1 MTIAGLRLG
10 RPGIYPAPE
19 LPDRSLRPVR
29 LDVAGFVGV
38 APRGPVDTPVLVRSW
53 SDYQLR
59 FGTFEGAGLLPYAV
73 SVFFDQGG
81 ERAYVVRVGGPGPRP
96 EPALDEDRALLELQ
110 LRDDEAL
117 RFVAA
122 NPGKWGSGLT
132 IQLGF
137 DATPQLPLQTMPG
150 SDGPSTRVV
159 VPPKG
164 QSVPVGSLLRIRGP
178 EMPALGAFFWVDS
191 TRSAELQN
199 RRVQVAELDRPVPHR
214 GANDVPL
221 MAGVVT
227 ATLSISDGDRAFS
240 RLERLTGLGLDPA
253 HPEPL
258 AVAVADRSLLVF
270 PVGEWTSR
278 RLLPPDAL
286 LTPVSKNELLRAG
299 RDVDESIS
307 LLSFFDER
315 PELDPDD
322 EPYADGDIAAASADH
337 PNRPSAE
344 HPNRLRG
351 ATGLAQ
357 VPEVGLLAMP
367 DLFWDWVDQQPL
379 TEVEDAHGCP
389 TFQDCQ
395 PAAMQITYRGR
406 SKSVLLDAGT
416 SAGLTEILQRQSQ
429 LVDLAERHRRFVALL
444 DVPQRLDIRGI
455 ARWRAS
461 FDSSYAAAYHPWL
474 EVVRDTGATQ
484 AQVAPLTDPLIRT
497 LVDSISPDRQQV
509 PPSAFAAGIIAARE
523 LRLGLPWGP
532 ANELA
537 AGAVFAT
544 AAVTAAEHDMLHP
557 LGINV
562 YRAERDGYRLTAAR
576 TLSQNA
582 YLRQLSVRR
591 LLTMLRLA
599 LDRQMQWVVFEPNTA
614 ALRELLR
621 HTLLAF
627 LRQLYRAGAFVG
639 ESEEQAFFVRVDD
652 SLNPL
657 PSLAL
662 GRLVIEVGV
671 APAEPVEFIVL
682 RITRDGDGGVRVEE
696 RGSDG

>member
-10 RPGIYPAPE
+10 APGVYQIPQ

-59 FGTFEGAGLLPYAV
+59 FGTFEGGGLLPYAV

-81 ERAYVVRVGGPGPRP
+81 ERAYVVRVGRPGPRLD
-96 EPALDEDRALLELQ
+96 PALDEDRASLELQ
-110 LRDDEAL
+110 VPADEPV

-122 NPGKWGSGLT
+122 NPGIWGSQLT
-132 IQLGF
+132 IQLAF
-137 DATPQLPLQTMPG
+137 DATPQLPLQTVPG
-150 SDGPSTRVV
+150 PEGPSTRIV

-164 QSVPVGSLLRIRGP
+164 LAVPVGSLLRVRGP
-178 EMPALGAFFWVDS
+178 GIPALGAFFWVDAM
-191 TRSAELQN
+191 RSGELLG

-214 GANDVPL
+214 GANDHPL

-227 ATLSISDGDRAFS
+227 ATLSIYDGDRAFPRS
-240 RLERLTGLGLDPA
+240 EQLTGLGLDPA
-253 HPEPL
+253 HPDPL
-258 AVAVADRSLLVF
+258 ATAVTDRSLLIF

-278 RLLPPDAL
+278 RLLPPDPL
-286 LTPVSKNELLRAG
+286 LTSVSSKRVREG
-299 RDVDESIS
+299 RDIDDSIRQE
-307 LLSFFDER
+307 SFFDER
-315 PELDPDD
+315 FELDPDD
-322 EPYADGDIAAASADH
+322 EPDVDGDIAAASG
-337 PNRPSAE
+337 RSSK
-344 HPNRLRG
+344 RLRG
-351 ATGLAQ
+351 ATGIAW
-357 VPEVGLLAMP
+357 VPEVGLLVVP
-367 DLFWDWVDQQPL
+367 DLFWDWVDEPPPPDVE
-379 TEVEDAHGCP
+379 EVHGSP
-389 TFQDCQ
+389 TFQDCR
-395 PAAMQITYRGR
+395 PGAVHTTYRGR
-406 SKSVLLDAGT
+406 SESVLLDAGT
-416 SAGLTEILQRQSQ
+416 PAGMAEIMQRQSR
-429 LVDLAERHRRFVALL
+429 LVDLADRHRRFVALL
-444 DVPQRLDIRGI
+444 DVPQRLDVRGI
-455 ARWRAS
+455 VRWRAS
-461 FDSSYAAAYHPWL
+461 FDTSYAAAYHPWL
-474 EVVRDTGATQ
+474 EVVRDTGANQEQTTL
-484 AQVAPLTDPLIRT
+484 PSGPLIRT
-497 LVDSISPDRQQV
+497 LISSGPPERQQV

-523 LRLGLPWGP
+523 LRFGLPWGP

-621 HTLLAF
+621 HTLLTF
-627 LRQLYRAGAFVG
+627 LRELYRAGAFVG
-639 ESEEQAFFVRVDD
+639 ESEEQAFFVRIDD
-652 SLNPL
+652 SLNP
-657 PSLAL
+657 PASLTL
-662 GRLVIEVGV
+662 GRLVVEVGV

-696 RGSDG
+696 RGTDG